1 MPNGEKLMIFG
12 KIEIVKKFKTWMGA
26 KPSTIRYQSLWSCP
40 IFVDSFIVFQTL
52 FSNNVWRFA
61 SESSILRNTCQE
73 ELLQAEQG
81 LKIGLTKS
89 Y

>member
-1 MPNGEKLMIFG
+1 MPNGEKLIIFE
-12 KIEIVKKFKTWMGA
+12 KIEIVKKFKTRMGA

-40 IFVDSFIVFQTL
+40 IFVYSFTVFQTL

-61 SESSILRNTCQE
+61 SEISILKNTCQE

-81 LKIGLTKS
+81 LKIGLTKK